1 MKTKQFFLTITISVI
16 IGFLAGNISG
26 LIIGL
31 KINQEKEDSAII
43 ESTLVLERL
52 KEQSFLVTRS
62 IITDEEV
69 TINIDQGSTW
79 SNFWWGH
86 EITANGQ
93 IQTDIGI
100 DLIKLE
106 DTDIQV
112 NDNDKEIIISLPEPT
127 IYNSS
132 LKGDIE
138 VTTQSGVLK
147 KLLASDSNED
157 YNLALEELISQSE
170 NAISNNQYLFDE
182 SYEETIKILQYI
194 FNDTGYTIK
203 QK

>member
-1 MKTKQFFLTITISVI
+1 MKTKQFFLTITISII
-16 IGFLAGNISG
+16 IGFLAGNIFG

-31 KINQEKEDSAII
+31 KINQHNGNQTTI
-43 ESTLVLERL
+43 ETTLVLERL

-62 IITDEEV
+62 VITDEEV
-69 TINIDQGSTW
+69 TINIDQGSAW

-100 DLIKLE
+100 DLDKIE
-106 DTDIQV
+106 SSDIQV
-112 NDNDKEIIISLPEPT
+112 NDTDKEIIISFPEPVV
-127 IYNSS
+127 YNSS

-138 VTTQSGVLK
+138 VTTQSGILK
-147 KLLASDSNED
+147 KLLASDANED
-157 YNLALEELISQSE
+157 YNLALNELSSQAE
-170 NAISNNQYLFDE
+170 NTILNNQDLFDE
-182 SYEETIKILQYI
+182 STLETIEILQYI

-203 QK
+203 EK